1 MPVLNPNAVNESS
14 SPLILMSQQSPVKAA
29 KTVDLF
35 PFTSARLAVH
45 LGMPIKA
52 SMVLIRWP
60 VVIICS
66 YLLLYPAAELVPQ
79 HVLHAFLLL
88 YVASNVALY
97 FVAEDRFL
105 SPTFYYPVVILDT
118 FVLTFSLIING
129 NVEINF
135 YLTYFLLIIICCIF
149 EDPKISTAISVLA
162 ALPYALLSFRSSETI
177 YPGMF
182 LRIPFLFVVALF
194 YGYFARLIRSH
205 KALKQEAEQ
214 KTEAKKEVL
223 DLLSHEFRTPLSLIS
238 GYAQALKSKTL
249 GDITEEQQ
257 QALAKILRQSDNLLY
272 LVNGILDLTRLEA
285 GDVSLR
291 REEILL
297 SEYLQEMKLNYEVLL
312 DKPLLLEW
320 SFPSNLPTILSDKA
334 KLTVVLQNLINNA
347 IKFTEHGS
355 IQVCARW
362 HADRRTIEIA
372 VSDTGVGI
380 PKEALS
386 LIFQKFRQVD
396 SSATRVHGGVG
407 LGLHIVKV
415 FTEMLGGSIAVTS
428 ELNRGSTFTITLP
441 V

>member
-1 MPVLNPNAVNESS
+1 
-14 SPLILMSQQSPVKAA
+14 
-29 KTVDLF
+29 
-35 PFTSARLAVH
+35 
-45 LGMPIKA
+45 
-52 SMVLIRWP
+52 
-60 VVIICS
+60 
-66 YLLLYPAAELVPQ
+66 
-79 HVLHAFLLL
+79 
-88 YVASNVALY
+88 VALY